1 MGSESVVVDMPFV
14 DKVDVNFPVVVT
26 REVPRLAVE
35 NVEEP
40 RAIESSQEFADSS
53 DAVVVDLSSED
64 VANSLEL
71 SRTLSNQETS
81 LILESVALENSIG
94 NTIRSGNLAVDSYQ
108 MADRLHRLPV
118 YGTLVIDVYV

>member
-1 MGSESVVVDMPFV
+1 VGSESVVVDMPFV